1 MNFRNSCFLIASS
14 TNEFGNSYWIFLTFN
29 QGQSSV
35 ESHTNLSPSA
45 IFCLYF
51 RRNDSIG
58 LIICANNCNHAFN
71 VIILQ
76 AESEFK
82 MLMGN
87 KLKISV
93 GVVFVNYLKKFRWF
107 YQPNPTR
114 FDSLWLDPTLA
125 RWCSLRLW
133 GLRTVKRR

>member
-1 MNFRNSCFLIASS
+1 M
-14 TNEFGNSYWIFLTFN
+14 
-29 QGQSSV
+29 

-93 GVVFVNYLKKFRWF
+93 GADSEISHCGFESQLGYSFIWHDFVSTFFGETHEFSKKI
-107 YQPNPTR
+107 T
-114 FDSLWLDPTLA
+114 S
-125 RWCSLRLW
+125 
-133 GLRTVKRR
+133 

>member
-1 MNFRNSCFLIASS
+1 M
-14 TNEFGNSYWIFLTFN
+14 
-29 QGQSSV
+29 

-58 LIICANNCNHAFN
+58 LIICTNNCNHTFN
-71 VIILQ
+71 VSILQ
-76 AESEFK
+76 TESEFK

-93 GVVFVNYLKKFRWF
+93 GA
-107 YQPNPTR
+107 
-114 FDSLWLDPTLA
+114 DSEISILEKA
-125 RWCSLRLW
+125 
-133 GLRTVKRR
+133 VH

>member
-1 MNFRNSCFLIASS
+1 M
-14 TNEFGNSYWIFLTFN
+14 
-29 QGQSSV
+29 

-87 KLKISV
+87 ILKISV
-93 GVVFVNYLKKFRWF
+93 GADSEISHCGFESQLGYSFIWHDFVSTFFWEN
-107 YQPNPTR
+107 
-114 FDSLWLDPTLA
+114 S
-125 RWCSLRLW
+125 
-133 GLRTVKRR
+133 